1 MYYFKLNPFSKK
13 SLLLTYFISS
23 LAMFN
28 SCSNDEIITSEEY
41 STPINYSGI
50 QLSCEREISLTGG
63 ESTWEN
69 YESIQVTSAINS
81 EKKNSNGEWESISDG
96 AGTYAC
102 KGLRGNLSFL
112 KSGTF
117 DVDGE
122 EMEIECNGVITIGEN
137 IELTWSNADSV
148 SILNIENAQILNESD
163 EWISIDDTTS
173 QCFDIK
179 GFRVQEDSLGQ
190 IKFYS
195 SENQTYSFVKWNTV
209 FEE

>member
-1 MYYFKLNPFSKK
+1 MYYFKRNRVSPK
-13 SLLLTYFISS
+13 SLIITYFISA

-28 SCSNDEIITSEEY
+28 SCSNDEILTSEKY
-41 STPINYSGI
+41 SIPINYSGI

-69 YESIQVTSAINS
+69 LESIQVNSAINS
-81 EKKNSNGEWESISDG
+81 EKMNSNGEWESISDG

-122 EMEIECNGVITIGEN
+122 EMEIECDGVITIGEN

-148 SILNIENAQILNESD
+148 SILNVENAQVLNESN
-163 EWISIDDTTS
+163 EWVSIDDTTS

-179 GFRVQEDSLGQ
+179 GFRVQEDNFGQ

-195 SENQTYSFVKWNTV
+195 SENQIYSILEW
-209 FEE
+209 ESLLE